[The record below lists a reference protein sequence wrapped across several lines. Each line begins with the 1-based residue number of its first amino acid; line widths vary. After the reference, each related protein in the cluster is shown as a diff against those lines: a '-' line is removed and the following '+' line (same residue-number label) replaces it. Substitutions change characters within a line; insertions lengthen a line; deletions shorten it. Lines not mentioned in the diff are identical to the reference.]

1 MADSNADETTPV
13 LGVLDL
19 PADDNDA
26 DWVDE
31 DTHLQG
37 LGTTT
42 HRSRNPLKA
51 VIPRKRRSRV
61 VGAKRTAD
69 EEAARVNARATAKK
83 RCETRLKNMEG
94 LAADLDTLHQE
105 SEERAQELA
114 AKYGMKVKEVR
125 RRVHASSAFK
135 TRRKVSLY
143 NAKIS
148 ALMARLNED
157 RDVGRRYTM
166 PDIKRM
172 VKDDPS
178 MLEGFSKEEEGSMVD
193 NIQEKRDKKHHGARA
208 NNLAASADAKRTVE
222 RLMEEIT
229 GLAERSG
236 MIGFAMF
243 TRGHIHDTS
252 IPVTL
257 ESWGAL
263 SFFREVLKRD
273 PADVA
278 ALFELWGVS
287 RARGKPGDTGAE
299 TLLSMQKE
307 CTEMIKTGLQTIAG
321 RTKIAMNYDNYI
333 KAIVEGKNF
342 GLLGWPRDM
351 DFKRMSKQSAI
362 GPLRTL
368 RDALKAGTCR
378 WAVLSA
384 GQKKKLLADF
394 QEMVD
399 EGKATQKSAKPRGK
413 AKPKQAGE
421 PRTSTRAGR
430 KGIASVRSDDDDD
443 RGSAEENEGDA
454 SEGDATEGEEDP
466 SRRPSAVGAREAQR
480 QRLLALVGRKNAAA
494 GGEGDRGGK
503 GAGAKSTQRKGGKRK
518 RDIGD
523 DGAPAAKA
531 KSRKRKR
538 LDDDSDDDDA
548 PPPKKKS
555 ASTRKHGQLPD
566 KGKDAPA
573 AKRRKASE
581 PSRRTSSGPSPCV
594 ARPKPRPLY
603 KVSASCTTR
612 RSESPSRST
621 PPPRTGSP
629 PAPASISHGASP
641 PREPSPTR
649 SASSSTRGS
658 SGASRGRA
666 NVVKGKRGG
675 PPGVRVM

>member
-1 MADSNADETTPV
+1 MANSNADETTPV
-13 LGVLDL
+13 LAVLDL
-19 PADDNDA
+19 PADDNDD

-31 DTHLQG
+31 DTRLQG

-42 HRSRNPLKA
+42 HRSPL
-51 VIPRKRRSRV
+51 
-61 VGAKRTAD
+61 D
-69 EEAARVNARATAKK
+69 
-83 RCETRLKNMEG
+83 
-94 LAADLDTLHQE
+94 Q
-105 SEERAQELA
+105 
-114 AKYGMKVKEVR
+114 
-125 RRVHASSAFK
+125 

-172 VKDDPS
+172 VKEDPS
-178 MLEGFSKEEEGSMVD
+178 MLEGFSKEEEGSMLD
-193 NIQEKRDKKHHGARA
+193 DIRDKRDRKHRGARA

-222 RLMEEIT
+222 RLMEEVRAFSSTFETREPIRSFFADD

-273 PADVA
+273 PADVS
-278 ALFELWGVS
+278 ALFELW
-287 RARGKPGDTGAE
+287 GDTGAE

-333 KAIVEGKNF
+333 KAI
-342 GLLGWPRDM
+342 
-351 DFKRMSKQSAI
+351 RMSKQSAI

-384 GQKKKLLADF
+384 SQKKKLLADF
-394 QEMVD
+394 QVMVD
-399 EGKATQKSAKPRGK
+399 EGKATQKAAKPRGK
-413 AKPKQAGE
+413 GNQKQVGE
-421 PRTSTRAGR
+421 PRETSTRTGKKQDR
-430 KGIASVRSDDDDD
+430 RTTVDDNDDQ
-443 RGSAEENEGDA
+443 GLAEENEGDA
-454 SEGDATEGEEDP
+454 SEGEEGP
-466 SRRPSAVGAREAQR
+466 RRKPSAVTAQEAQR
-480 QRLLALVGRKNAAA
+480 QRLLALWVART
-494 GGEGDRGGK
+494 R
-503 GAGAKSTQRKGGKRK
+503 RLGGKRK
-518 RDIGD
+518 RDMEV

-548 PPPKKKS
+548 PPRRRRRPSSEEAEDLGAFKTHVERAGARCSKAEAKALVQGVRVAHNAS
-555 ASTRKHGQLPD
+555 LRIPLAQHTSVSHWIPLAPLPLDAPPAST
-566 KGKDAPA
+566 
-573 AKRRKASE
+573 
-581 PSRRTSSGPSPCV
+581 
-594 ARPKPRPLY
+594 
-603 KVSASCTTR
+603 
-612 RSESPSRST
+612 
-621 PPPRTGSP
+621 
-629 PAPASISHGASP
+629 SHAASP
-641 PREPSPTR
+641 P
-649 SASSSTRGS
+649 
-658 SGASRGRA
+658 
-666 NVVKGKRGG
+666 
-675 PPGVRVM
+675 